1 MALTPTTWLNTYR
14 VDTPYN
20 AYTNGDLTA
29 AFQSCAVSDFSVST
43 GKFYVEFTLDS
54 GEPVGELF
62 VGLTNSATSELEPI
76 LFVVDVV
83 GGRCYNGTIFDGMPL
98 TAPYSEALSP
108 PVTFGMYFDTDLGSV
123 GIVTGAGDLGVAL
136 SGGAGPFR
144 LIAAKDPFQY
154 TDHITLTANFGAT
167 PFVYAPPSG
176 YNAGFG
182 PVEVSSVAGINIEAP
197 RPSVVAMYSGGMGT
211 VVAPTPTIEIHPGA
225 RVALIG
231 PAPELDTRGRCA
243 LTAPSPTISARGGGV
258 RISVSAP
265 SPTLEAHA
273 GGNASALAQPKA
285 TVFGVGHDSSGENA
299 AALTAPSATI
309 SAISGA
315 NSRLTAPTGALSIT
329 GTFTV
334 FGAAVL
340 TAPTSTV
347 TATGRVSSEGSAA
360 IEAPSASLIGYGGAV
375 CSVTL
380 TGKTTIH
387 ATGTT
392 GNVGHINIT
401 APLFELTAIGTAQNH
416 GSADLL
422 APSARLG
429 ATAQAW
435 LIAPGATLTAI
446 GTAVVAVTYE
456 AYALNLKHANKANDE
471 LTRYTNYPFDRIVR
485 YKNSYY
491 GMNATGLYLLEGTT
505 DDGDPIPWEVETH
518 TTDFDSPKLKTV
530 QNAYFGGRLGP
541 GATVTLSVGETADN
555 SYSYTTPRGQTAQN
569 YRQVFGKGA
578 KARYFS
584 LGVSGE
590 DAFELDS
597 LELTV
602 TELARRI

>member
-1 MALTPTTWLNTYR
+1 MALTPTTWDSSYNSAYYTYS
-14 VDTPYN
+14 N
-20 AYTNGDLTA
+20 SDLTA
-29 AFQSCAVSDFSVST
+29 ADVAPDVYTLWSAST
-43 GKFYVEFTLDS
+43 GKFYVEFTF
-54 GEPVGELF
+54 GAAQPVGELF
-62 VGLTNSATSELEPI
+62 FGLRDSTNAFTVGVD
-76 LFVVDVV
+76 LF
-83 GGRCYNGTIFDGMPL
+83 GGRTFGAGGMFGTS
-98 TAPYSEALSP
+98 PYSEAITAP
-108 PVTFGMYFDTDLGSV
+108 CTIGMYVDMSNGEV
-123 GIVTGAGDLGVAL
+123 GIVTASGDLGIAT
-136 SGGAGPFR
+136 SGGTGPYK
-144 LIAAKDPFQY
+144 ISIYKDEFQY
-154 TDHITLTANFGAT
+154 TPLFDVTANFGGSAFT
-167 PFVYAPPSG
+167 FAVPSG
-176 YNAGFG
+176 YNTGFG
-182 PVEVSSVAGINIEAP
+182 EIVATDGAILTAP
-197 RPSVVAMYSGGMGT
+197 KPTVVGYSGGS
-211 VVAPTPTIEIHPGA
+211 
-225 RVALIG
+225 VALTG
-231 PAPELDTRGRCA
+231 PIPVLDSRGRIM
-243 LTAPSPTISARGGGV
+243 LTAPLPAVSAHGGANCA
-258 RISVSAP
+258 VSAP
-265 SPTLEAHA
+265 SPTIEAHF
-273 GGNASALAQPKA
+273 GGNAPSLTQPKA
-285 TVFGVGHDSSGENA
+285 TILSVGHDSTGENG
-299 AALTAPSATI
+299 AALLGPSAT
-309 SAISGA
+309 ASGHFGGNA
-315 NSRLTAPTGALSIT
+315 QLTAPTGTLDIS

-334 FGAAVL
+334 LGAAAL
-340 TAPTSTV
+340 TSPAPTV
-347 TATGRVSSEGSAA
+347 TATGRVSAMGAVAVES
-360 IEAPSASLIGYGGAV
+360 PSASLISYGGAV
-375 CSVTL
+375 LSITL
-380 TGKTTIH
+380 TGRPTVT
-387 ATGTT
+387 ATGTS
-392 GNVGHINIT
+392 GSVASIAVT
-401 APLFELTAIGTAQNH
+401 APLFELTASGTAQNH
-416 GSADLL
+416 GSINLI
-422 APSARLG
+422 APSGRLG